1 MGHKDIAKLLDLG
14 FDELIIFTDSSN
26 DSIRK
31 KEILKK
37 FSENYTSLRLKY
49 LPLSSLK
56 IYIPDKRY
64 IQPTLLLFDS
74 KKETGR
80 YIPDWDGDIA
90 KLQKLMVKD

>member
-1 MGHKDIAKLLDLG
+1 MIAY
-14 FDELIIFTDSSN
+14 E
-26 DSIRK
+26 K

-56 IYIPDKRY
+56 IYIPEKRY